1 MESKDALN
9 GQDPFK
15 RSSYFWEK
23 KANQMLNLIY
33 GPEKSSGQKRS
44 SASAAASTSSAPSS
58 PAPSSGGSASQN
70 GFSDTPSRT
79 TSSPGVSK
87 RKSSNLSQETV
98 QTAISA
104 AALDRVDSA
113 RSSSPTSS
121 KTSAK
126 SFRFSL
132 PQNAG
137 DLMGAPTPEK
147 PERSPRNRAGY
158 ESDSRAQRKR
168 SNSQLTALVPNSVVS
183 PASSPKSKKRSS
195 SVSSN
200 PPVIVSESK
209 QKSVPDLKASGSRS
223 GSKSALTSSG
233 VIPKEPNSSHSR
245 AGSGSSANG
254 DTVTVSVSADV
265 VVSLQQTIKNLTDQ
279 VASLQTSLADERVE
293 REQMRAK
300 ILDQERAISTLA
312 DAVQRQVGLLEHFRA
327 EVDSLRKSNL
337 SSSQNGTLATSTSE
351 DASMIQSRGSLNA
364 GSSAQP
370 IADSAEEDSLT
381 RKKSTRGSRTVISS
395 PAPDAAVIFFFQAED
410 GIRDRS
416 HSSPRKAERKS
427 SKREKRETPSRADSG
442 FESDSTPARVRR
454 RSVTSGASSRTAA
467 VNRAEGASIM
477 EPPSSDSKAVMV
489 RSRSQTLHER
499 SSASADSTA
508 MKKDSEVHVR
518 RQSSVR
524 DKDKDRDSSKRRMES
539 KSADSVPRQSSKIT
553 VRSPKSKS
561 SAKLVLSPSDLG
573 ETPASPSTTAAGDGE
588 VGGDQLTRR
597 SSKPKVRRPAS
608 TTFGADVL
616 RRSSDKDILGGQTSP
631 VTSPKPRPSTSKS
644 KSSRANKLLEQ
655 LTPAEQAETAAGGLA
670 VTQTDVS
677 PRHEGLLSRSASSSS
692 ELGPKSPSSRPQQ
705 ARTSSSDRI
714 MSPESTSSRRNSSK
728 DIVIMSPKLET
739 QNSQDKLATAVSDPN
754 NGDDDDDDLHPSK
767 QSYGESDASSGADDN
782 KTKQIIRKVNIFA
795 AGGARVFGVPLAQ
808 CQLDERATVPVVLA
822 SLANTLKAE
831 KPAPGDLFERRVDPA
846 KIEALKKRLES
857 TRESI
862 TLKETDIYVV
872 AATLKRFF
880 TDLPEPLL
888 TAHMRKQWLQVA
900 DIDDDVVR
908 VPAIRSLFHALER
921 VNRKV
926 LEYMVIFF
934 NRLVDNSNSQLT
946 LKQIATAFGPAFLRP
961 IASNISTPVSAG
973 PHGASSSSSTLPRPE
988 VKREASSIG
997 ADAPSGDF
1005 ADFTPEMLEEKS
1017 VTLLAVF
1024 MRQYPNIFLLKCPGI
1039 EYHKRTFHVR
1049 AATVDNF
1056 VGLMLD
1062 SNYIEREFHEIFW
1075 ITYPY
1080 FIDSDDLLMRF
1091 TDLYHEYN
1099 ANSRWESRYRMKIL
1113 FVVKLWVRRLGVAL
1127 QHDESF
1133 KDDLNRFITEALRM
1147 VENSTEDTLEKPML
1161 LSLQS
1166 MQFASAAD
1174 AEGRSIIDRIMAG
1187 AGAGALAGAPQLPPS
1202 RMQRSPSGKKLL
1214 SLKGAPLDVLQLDG
1228 KSLAFQITLIDYK
1241 LVHMITPN
1249 ELING
1254 NSMDPHKSPN
1264 YTAMVRYINRITHWV
1279 AFEILS
1285 RPTPA
1290 DRARVLAYFIDV
1302 AYYCRK
1308 MCNFNGSWAV
1318 FGAFGLHPVSRMSQ
1332 TWERLPR
1339 REATRHK
1346 KLSALFEPRLNFSEY
1361 RKQMDRA
1368 IHEGSCVPILA
1379 FLPKDIIRFETDP
1392 TFTEDRLVD
1401 FDKMRGIFQT
1411 LQLLSHCQN
1420 DPGVP
1425 AGKVEDLWELLL
1437 GLPDIE
1443 GDDLDALSY
1452 KAEPKK

>member
-1 MESKDALN
+1 M
-9 GQDPFK
+9 
-15 RSSYFWEK
+15 
-23 KANQMLNLIY
+23 
-33 GPEKSSGQKRS
+33 
-44 SASAAASTSSAPSS
+44 
-58 PAPSSGGSASQN
+58 
-70 GFSDTPSRT
+70 RT
-79 TSSPGVSK
+79 
-87 RKSSNLSQETV
+87 
-98 QTAISA
+98 
-104 AALDRVDSA
+104 
-113 RSSSPTSS
+113 
-121 KTSAK
+121 
-126 SFRFSL
+126 
-132 PQNAG
+132 
-137 DLMGAPTPEK
+137 
-147 PERSPRNRAGY
+147 
-158 ESDSRAQRKR
+158 
-168 SNSQLTALVPNSVVS
+168 
-183 PASSPKSKKRSS
+183 
-195 SVSSN
+195 
-200 PPVIVSESK
+200 
-209 QKSVPDLKASGSRS
+209 
-223 GSKSALTSSG
+223 
-233 VIPKEPNSSHSR
+233 
-245 AGSGSSANG
+245 
-254 DTVTVSVSADV
+254 
-265 VVSLQQTIKNLTDQ
+265 
-279 VASLQTSLADERVE
+279 
-293 REQMRAK
+293 K
-300 ILDQERAISTLA
+300 ILDQERSISTLA

-327 EVDSLRKSNL
+327 EVDSMKKSNL

-351 DASMIQSRGSLNA
+351 DASMIQSR
-364 GSSAQP
+364 SSQP
-370 IADSAEEDSLT
+370 GLQHVADSAEDDSLT
-381 RKKSTRGSRTVISS
+381 RKKSSRGSRAVIPAGAADPVISS
-395 PAPDAAVIFFFQAED
+395 DSSRD
-410 GIRDRS
+410 GKRDRS
-416 HSSPRKAERKS
+416 RSSPRKTDRKS

-442 FESDSTPARVRR
+442 FESDSTPTRVRR
-454 RSVTSGASSRTAA
+454 RSVTSGTPSRTTV

-477 EPPSSDSKAVMV
+477 EPPSSDSKAIMV

-499 SSASADSTA
+499 SSTSADSTIR
-508 MKKDSEVHVR
+508 KDSEVNVK

-524 DKDKDRDSSKRRMES
+524 DKDRDRDSSKRRMES

-561 SAKLVLSPSDLG
+561 SAKLVLSPSDLAEG
-573 ETPASPSTTAAGDGE
+573 SPASGANASGGDTN
-588 VGGDQLTRR
+588 VGGVELTRR

-616 RRSSDKDILGGQTSP
+616 RRSSDKDILASPAQTSP
-631 VTSPKPRPSTSKS
+631 ISSPITSPKPRPSKS
-644 KSSRANKLLEQ
+644 KSTRANKLLEQ
-655 LTPAEQAETAAGGLA
+655 LTPAEQAETASGGLA
-670 VTQTDVS
+670 VTQADVS

-692 ELGPKSPSSRPQQ
+692 ELGLKSPSWPQPP
-705 ARTSSSDRI
+705 TSSADRVL
-714 MSPESTSSRRNSSK
+714 SPDTGSRRNSSK
-728 DIVIMSPKLET
+728 DITSPKLEA
-739 QNSQDKLATAVSDPN
+739 QNSQDKLSRRQGNESEVVSVAD
-754 NGDDDDDDLHPSK
+754 GDDNDDDLPSR

-831 KPAPGDLFERRVDPA
+831 KPAPGDLFDKRVDPA
-846 KIEALKKRLES
+846 KIDGLKKLLES

-880 TDLPEPLL
+880 SDLPEPLL
-888 TAHMRKQWLQVA
+888 TPHMRKQWLQVA

-946 LKQIATAFGPAFLRP
+946 LKQIATAFGPLFLRP
-961 IASNISTPVSAG
+961 VPANLISTPVSAG
-973 PHGASSSSSTLPRPE
+973 PWGSSSSSRPE

-997 ADAPSGDF
+997 ADALSGDF

-1099 ANSRWESRYRMKIL
+1099 ATSRWESRYRMKIL

-1127 QHDESF
+1127 QQDESF
-1133 KDDLNRFITEALRM
+1133 KDDLSRFITEALRM
-1147 VENSTEDTLEKPML
+1147 VENSPEDTLEKPML

-1166 MQFASAAD
+1166 MQFAGAAD

-1187 AGAGALAGAPQLPPS
+1187 AGAGSQAGAPQSPAAHT
-1202 RMQRSPSGKKLL
+1202 RMQRSPSGKKIL

-1241 LVHMITPN
+1241 LVHMITPS

-1254 NSMDPHKSPN
+1254 NSMDQNKSPN
-1264 YTAMVRYINRITHWV
+1264 YSAMVSYINRITHWV

-1318 FGAFGLHPVSRMSQ
+1318 FGAFGLHPVSRLSQ

-1339 REATRHK
+1339 RDASRHK

-1425 AGKVEDLWELLL
+1425 AGKVDELWELLL
-1437 GLPDIE
+1437 GLPDLE